1 MDQLGRVGGI
11 VLAGFGVLLTAISIA
26 AAINIGDI
34 AWGLALGISGVV
46 CILMGGMGF
55 RMAQQERVV
64 QHLPLAT
71 LRSLVQTQPVGF
83 SMCVRC
89 CVVMPDNLLGS
100 CYECGSTK
108 DCVAV
113 LTEQERKIALATIPA
128 DG

>member
-1 MDQLGRVGGI
+1 VDQYGRVGGI
-11 VLAGFGVLLTAISIA
+11 LLMVLGVLLITTSIIVGTTDIVWAIA
-26 AAINIGDI
+26 F
-34 AWGLALGISGVV
+34 GLSGIP
-46 CILMGGMGF
+46 CLLMGGMGF

-64 QHLPLAT
+64 EHLPLAAF
-71 LRSLVQTQPVGF
+71 RSLVQTQPVGF

-89 CVVMPDNLLGS
+89 RVVMPGNLLGS